1 MILKIKSRGKK
12 SFQIDLVQDRFRIGR
27 SSQNDLKLAA
37 DPALSRFHAEI
48 RKTNT
53 EFFVSDLDSRNGTFI
68 NGKRVQNSTRL
79 HEGDLISVGE
89 TEIFFG
95 NQSQPL
101 VTLDDS
107 SAPTDL
113 NTTSIP
119 LDDILHPATKP
130 STSRISSPARGTERH
145 PNHLSIITKAG
156 RELIRHR
163 PLNEVFDLIMD
174 LVLQAIPAERGCLM
188 LRQGE
193 EKQLVAK
200 VARDTHGGSPGPIS
214 LSSTI
219 ARMVVEEKKSVVTTD
234 AQTDHRFQGKD
245 SIVLE
250 GVRSAICVPLWNNR
264 EVTGLIYLDTQEFGV
279 NFTEEDIRLLTILGN
294 IAAVKIENDSLV
306 QEQFKKKHMEE
317 ELRKAAEIQ
326 KGFLPFS
333 TPSLAGLDILG
344 FNISCEEV
352 GGDSFDFVLRDGN
365 RLVAAIGDVSGKGM
379 PAALLMAHIQAA
391 FRAWVDAGVSLPK
404 LIQRL
409 NQAVIRS
416 RQDNKF
422 ISFFVTEIDPEAGK
436 LVYCNAGHNP
446 PYLVRAGG
454 KVVRLTSGGLIL
466 GVLPETEFAEENLPI
481 KKGDLIL
488 MYSDGLT
495 ESMNLKEEQ
504 FGEQRLE
511 RFLGKHHK
519 ESCKKIQE
527 NLEAEL
533 KEFCAGAPQHDDLT
547 LVLIRKT

>member
-12 SFQIDLVQDRFRIGR
+12 PFQIDLEQDRFRIGR

-48 RKTNT
+48 RQTNA
-53 EFFVSDLDSRNGTFI
+53 EFYVSDLDSRNGTFI
-68 NGKRVQNSTRL
+68 NGKRVERSTQLRD
-79 HEGDLISVGE
+79 GDRISIGE
-89 TEIFFG
+89 TEIIFG
-95 NQSQPL
+95 NESQPL
-101 VTLDDS
+101 VTLDDIS
-107 SAPTDL
+107 VPTDL

-119 LDDILHPATKP
+119 LDDILHPAIQP
-130 STSRISSPARGTERH
+130 STPRISPAVRMPERNS
-145 PNHLSIITKAG
+145 NHLSIITKAG

-188 LRQGE
+188 LREGK
-193 EKQLVAK
+193 EKKLVAK

-219 ARMVVEEKKSVVTTD
+219 ARMVIEEKKSVVTTD
-234 AQTDHRFQGKD
+234 AQTDKRFQGKE

-250 GVRSAICVPLWNNR
+250 GIRSAICVPLWNNR
-264 EVTGLIYLDTQEFGV
+264 EVTGLIYLDTQDFGT
-279 NFTEEDIRLLTILGN
+279 NFTEEDIHLLTILGN

-306 QEQFKKKHMEE
+306 QEQFMKKRMEE
-317 ELRKAAEIQ
+317 ELGKAAEIQ

-333 TPSLAGLDILG
+333 TPSVAGLDILG
-344 FNISCEEV
+344 FNISCEAV
-352 GGDSFDFVLRDGN
+352 GGDSFDFVLRDEN

-436 LVYCNAGHNP
+436 LTYCNAGHNP

-454 KVVRLTSGGLIL
+454 EVVRLTSGGLIL
-466 GVLPETEFAEENLPI
+466 GVLPETEFAEESLPI
-481 KKGDLIL
+481 GKGDLIL

-495 ESMNLKEEQ
+495 ESMDPDEEQ
-504 FGEQRLE
+504 YGEERLE

-519 ESCKKIQE
+519 EPCKKIQE

-533 KEFCAGAPQHDDLT
+533 KDFCAGAPQHDDLT